1 MSINNKL
8 PLGDLRW
15 CCQGRVECAARG
27 GRQKTITSSSLRYE
41 HQIEVRLP
49 LATLRVV
56 LGNQLLIAG
65 RPHPNVDVGWPAAV
79 GDGHVALQAIPSSL
93 VGKHRGPVCIVVVPT
108 RVGKP
113 ELDAGAGDRLVP
125 RGPMAPL
132 SKLFS
137 LPDLT
142 SRA

>member
-27 GRQKTITSSSLRYE
+27 GPQKTITSSSLRYE
-41 HQIEVRLP
+41 HQIKVRLP

-56 LGNQLLIAG
+56 LRNELLLAG

-79 GDGHVALQAIPSSL
+79 GDGHVALQAVLCSL
-93 VGKHRGPVCIVVVPT
+93 AGEHRSPVCIVVVPP
-108 RVGKP
+108 RVGEP
-113 ELDAGAGDRLVP
+113 Y
-125 RGPMAPL
+125 L
-132 SKLFS
+132 S
-137 LPDLT
+137 T
-142 SRA
+142 AA

>member
-41 HQIEVRLP
+41 HQIKVRLP

-79 GDGHVALQAIPSSL
+79 GDGHVALQAVLCSL
-93 VGKHRGPVCIVVVPT
+93 AGEHCSPVCIIVLPP
-108 RVGKP
+108 RVGEP
-113 ELDAGAGDRLVP
+113 F
-125 RGPMAPL
+125 L
-132 SKLFS
+132 S
-137 LPDLT
+137 T
-142 SRA
+142 AA